1 MKQKKNV
8 TKILI
13 AGLVL
18 IAIIAVM
25 ALVYHQFAPQGANG
39 SKKITVE
46 VIVPDKPSKEF
57 TIQTNAKFLGKAL
70 DEKKLIKGTPG
81 KYGLFITSVNGVTA
95 DSSKDEWWCITKSGK
110 QVNTG
115 ADTTPVKNGDH
126 FELTLKIG
134 FGK

>member
-8 TKILI
+8 AKIMI

-18 IAIIAVM
+18 IAVIAVM
-25 ALVYHQFAPQGANG
+25 ALVYHQFGPQGVNG

-46 VIVPDKPSKEF
+46 VTVPDKPSKEF
-57 TIQTNAKFLGKAL
+57 TINTKAKFLGQAL
-70 DEKKLIKGTPG
+70 NEKKLIKGAKG

-95 DSSKDEWWCITKSGK
+95 DASKDEWWCITKSRK

-115 ADTTPVKNGDH
+115 ADTTPIKNGDH

>member
-8 TKILI
+8 KKLVVASLILI
-13 AGLVL
+13 AV
-18 IAIIAVM
+18 IAVM
-25 ALVYHQFAPQGANG
+25 ALVYHQFGPQGVNG

-57 TIQTNAKFLGKAL
+57 TIRTSAKFLGQAL
-70 DEKKLIKGTPG
+70 DEKKLIKGTKG
-81 KYGLFITSVNGVTA
+81 KYGLFISSVNGVTA
-95 DSSKDEWWCITKSGK
+95 DTSKEEWWCITKSDK

-115 ADTTPVKNGDH
+115 ADMTPINNGDH